1 MKKILLLDIENLPK
15 TETELLQYL
24 AQYQY
29 VYLVYAKTPMGFS
42 LDGVVRLAPAISAGK
57 LKVLKMPKIGKD
69 AADFGLCFIAGQL
82 STQYKSSEVCFEIMS
97 NDFSMEYVA
106 DLLKIAKFQAKVISA
121 KPLVNPNIAQQIKAE
136 IDIQKLI
143 FQYCSNLVRSNF
155 SKPAKVET
163 LINSL
168 KANLK
173 VEEKY
178 AQLLVDE
185 LIRIKIIKNQSGK
198 LQYQTAAIEK
208 FYKQHLATVETV
220 ETVETQDEVTER
232 KLSHLRLRLMPY
244 LNVFAE
250 RRPKFIASFE
260 ALLERCVPKE
270 EVRESLDLLIK
281 HQLIQLNKREII
293 YSPQLLGN

>member
-220 ETVETQDEVTER
+220 ETQDEVTER

>member
-1 MKKILLLDIENLPK
+1 MKKYCYWILKTYLKLKQSSFNILPNINMFIWSMPK
-15 TETELLQYL
+15 RPWGLVWMVSSGLHLQSV
-24 AQYQY
+24 Q
-29 VYLVYAKTPMGFS
+29 
-42 LDGVVRLAPAISAGK
+42 GK

-185 LIRIKIIKNQSGK
+185 LIRIKLLKISLVSFNIRLQQLKN
-198 LQYQTAAIEK
+198 
-208 FYKQHLATVETV
+208 
-220 ETVETQDEVTER
+220 
-232 KLSHLRLRLMPY
+232 
-244 LNVFAE
+244 
-250 RRPKFIASFE
+250 FINS
-260 ALLERCVPKE
+260 
-270 EVRESLDLLIK
+270 I
-281 HQLIQLNKREII
+281 
-293 YSPQLLGN
+293 